1 MKILSMTR
9 RVSALALFGA
19 VVVLTASCGGSSG
32 SSGGSTAGLPST
44 ATITIPKA
52 DRFEPFLLEIAAG
65 GTVTFT
71 NQDTDAHTVV
81 SMPTDP
87 VDFKLLVETGKSV
100 KQTFK
105 VSSAGD
111 EPFIHVFKNLYAV
124 PTPFGPNSS
133 QTEIEDLFDIATRA
147 IQVGGKSFSSAKDI
161 DEDTQYGK
169 RVFAHRV
176 IAAKAAKIDFSGFKP
191 LLTNI
196 TNAIK
201 AHHVAVVKPSTTA

>member
-1 MKILSMTR
+1 MKTLSITH

-87 VDFKLLVETGKSV
+87 VDFKLLVEPGKSAKV
-100 KQTFK
+100 TFSQPGIYGYYCDAD
-105 VSSAGD
+105 SSYD
-111 EPFIHVFKNLYAV
+111 R
-124 PTPFGPNSS
+124 TPGFM
-133 QTEIEDLFDIATRA
+133 
-147 IQVGGKSFSSAKDI
+147 
-161 DEDTQYGK
+161 
-169 RVFAHRV
+169 
-176 IAAKAAKIDFSGFKP
+176 KANKGAEGY
-191 LLTNI
+191 
-196 TNAIK
+196 
-201 AHHVAVVKPSTTA
+201 